1 MHYVNA
7 SIVSNKDV
15 LKSVTSWK
23 DLLSKG
29 CFQNAVLFLIF
40 ATAFFKTIQLMHG
53 LQQMQCNSNHYSIKR
68 NTLVELKILSVSND
82 YKPMKLWSS
91 FSEIWE

>member
-1 MHYVNA
+1 
-7 SIVSNKDV
+7 
-15 LKSVTSWK
+15 
-23 DLLSKG
+23 
-29 CFQNAVLFLIF
+29 
-40 ATAFFKTIQLMHG
+40 MHG

-91 FSEIWE
+91 FSEIWEKDSSNYLELDCKQHGKY